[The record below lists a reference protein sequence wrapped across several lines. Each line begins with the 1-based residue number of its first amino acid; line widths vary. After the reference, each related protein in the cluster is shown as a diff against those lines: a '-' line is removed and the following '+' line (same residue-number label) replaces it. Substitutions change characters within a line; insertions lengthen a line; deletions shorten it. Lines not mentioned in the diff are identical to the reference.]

1 MEKNFFA
8 SLFDFSFS
16 EFVTPRLV
24 KVLYILAIVGIALY
38 ALFALYAAFAYSTGF
53 ASTLLS
59 LILVPIGALVM
70 LILARFYMELLLVIF
85 RIADKVDK
93 IAQNKGLGE

>member
-1 MEKNFFA
+1 MQKNFF
-8 SLFDFSFS
+8 SDLFDFSFS

-38 ALFALYAAFAYSTGF
+38 TLFGLFSAFAYSTGF
-53 ASTLLS
+53 ASTLLA

-93 IAQNKGLGE
+93 IAQSKGVSE